1 MTKEIRTMRRHDP
14 ARRGER
20 GQILIMFVLALFV
33 IVGVLGLVLDG
44 GAAYAQRRAEQG
56 VADLAAMAGGNAF
69 LNFPGD
75 YATKNA
81 AADAAARSIATQ
93 NGYTHGVNG
102 TTVDVDMMN
111 ASTAT
116 HVRVDITGKHD
127 NNFSTLLG
135 MSTWDVSVTATALVS
150 DAPNGAI
157 GVMPLLFNEEAFPG
171 AICDPDSSTCTPEIY
186 QLPGNG
192 AEDVP
197 QDATQFNWTVFCA
210 GDSGT
215 DCNASSDDVG
225 AIMDGGGNA
234 TIVYVTDE
242 ISPLNAGTHTNLLD
256 ESGASDSPSLED
268 HIGES
273 FPVPIVNDAGDM
285 VGFGYFHLVD
295 VDGAP
300 DKVII
305 GYFVSPVNAA
315 VFVVDPLGANPTLNT
330 GVFKLQLID

>member
-1 MTKEIRTMRRHDP
+1 VSKEIRAMRRHDP
-14 ARRGER
+14 ARRSES

-44 GAAYAQRRAEQG
+44 GAAYAQRRAEQS

-69 LNFPGD
+69 LNVPGD

-81 AADAAARSIATQ
+81 VADAAARSIATQ
-93 NGYTHGVNG
+93 NGYTDGVNG
-102 TTVDVDMMN
+102 TTVDVTMMN
-111 ASTAT
+111 ASTAS
-116 HVRVDITGKHD
+116 HARVDITRQHH
-127 NNFSTLLG
+127 NNFATLLG
-135 MSTWDVSVTATALVS
+135 MPTWDVSVTATVLVS
-150 DAPNGAI
+150 DQPNGAI

-186 QLPGNG
+186 QLPGNTG
-192 AEDVP
+192 EDVP

-234 TIVYVTDE
+234 TVVYVTDE
-242 ISPLNAGTHTNLLD
+242 IRPLNAGTHTNLLD

-330 GVFKLQLID
+330 GIFKLALID